1 MVTHNWLW
9 WLIIAVDDDSL
20 VDWRGG
26 CSREGVK
33 VCHSPRG
40 RTDHT
45 LPEGS
50 HLGTSL
56 RASTAFGSSPNLTW
70 YDLKW
75 AHNQEIQS
83 DLNCPLLTWS
93 TEHTGPLKLDRGHV
107 WPHWDVSQAQQ
118 VGDRSQW
125 PLTHINKIN
134 FVSFVWSAMG
144 WICWWY
150 IYCLE
155 SWKYF

>member
-1 MVTHNWLW
+1 MMTVWLTEG
-9 WLIIAVDDDSL
+9 VD
-20 VDWRGG
+20 VAER
-26 CSREGVK
+26 GVK

-56 RASTAFGSSPNLTW
+56 QPSTAFGSSPNLTW

-75 AHNQEIQS
+75 AHNQEIQP

-107 WPHWDVSQAQQ
+107 WSPWDGSQAQQ

-125 PLTHINKIN
+125 PLTHTNKIN
-134 FVSFVWSAMG
+134 FATMCMDPWKNGVILITFSILVS
-144 WICWWY
+144 Y
-150 IYCLE
+150 IKISLALNY
-155 SWKYF
+155 